1 LGLPAEVNFESVP
14 ANLPL
19 LLKLSMSNNYTTG
32 KISDKLSGFKGL
44 QFMDVSDRFFP
55 ASLPVGIGK

>member
-32 KISDKLSGFKGL
+32 KISDKIKWL
-44 QFMDVSDRFFP
+44 QGPSVYGC
-55 ASLPVGIGK
+55 V

>member
-1 LGLPAEVNFESVP
+1 LQGVLLGPDPACHPLVPPLP

-32 KISDKLSGFKGL
+32 KISDKIKWL
-44 QFMDVSDRFFP
+44 QGPSVYGC
-55 ASLPVGIGK
+55 V